1 MVYFLKSEKWV
12 RTMTEQAQ
20 ELFNE
25 MRAFRRDLHENPE
38 LSGEE
43 TDTSRKIQK
52 KLDEYGI
59 DYSTGYA
66 KTGVLGVIQGGKPGK
81 TVGLRAD
88 IDALPILEKA
98 DVPFKSKVDGKMHAC
113 GHDAHTAMLLGVG
126 KLLQD
131 RKQDMAG
138 TILLIFQPAEE
149 NAPTGG
155 SEQMMEDGVFDN
167 YQPDVLMA
175 QHVWPGLPVGQVGII
190 DGAIMGNSDRFQVTL
205 HGAGGHASMPH
216 QTVDAIIIANQV
228 MSAIQTIISRNANPM
243 DSGVIT
249 IGKITGGYRYNVV
262 ADTVVLEGT
271 IRSLSDDTKKLLKK
285 RFHEVVEGAVAMMGG
300 TCDIDYSDGYPATIN
315 TKRWAEVVR
324 KSAKR
329 QLGDGGVPEVI
340 GSMAGEDFGR
350 FLKKYEGIYYWLG
363 TSIGENQK
371 PLHDPGFMIDEQA
384 MSIGAEL
391 MAQAALDVLT
401 ELNE

>member
-1 MVYFLKSEKWV
+1 MKG
-12 RTMTEQAQ
+12 QA
-20 ELFNE
+20 LFE
-25 MRAFRRDLHENPE
+25 EVRAFRRDLHENPE

-43 TDTSRKIQK
+43 TETSLKIQK

-59 DYSTGYA
+59 EYSTGYA

-131 RKQDMAG
+131 QKADIAG
-138 TILLIFQPAEE
+138 TVLLIFQPAEE

-155 SEQMMEDGVFDN
+155 SEQMMADGVFDQ
-167 YQPDVLMA
+167 YKPDVLMA
-175 QHVWPGLPVGQVGII
+175 QHVWPGLPAGQVGVI
-190 DGAIMGNSDRFQVTL
+190 DGAIMGNSDRFQVTI

-216 QTVDAIIIANQV
+216 QTVDAIIIATQV
-228 MSAIQTIISRNANPM
+228 MSAVQTIVSRNANPM

-249 IGKITGGYRYNVV
+249 FGKITGGYRYNVV
-262 ADTVVLEGT
+262 ADTVVIEGT

-285 RFHEVVEGAVAMMGG
+285 RFHEVVQGTAQMMGG
-300 TCDIDYSDGYPATIN
+300 SCDIDYSDGYPATIN

-329 QLGDGGVPEVI
+329 QLGDKGTPEVI

-350 FLKKYEGIYYWLG
+350 FLKKYEGVYYWLG
-363 TSIGENQK
+363 TSVGENQK

-384 MSIGAEL
+384 LLLGTEL
-391 MAQAALDVLT
+391 MAQAALDVLA
-401 ELNE
+401 ELNK

>member
-1 MVYFLKSEKWV
+1 MKK
-12 RTMTEQAQ
+12 QAQ
-20 ELFNE
+20 ELFE
-25 MRAFRRDLHENPE
+25 EVRAFRRDLHENPE

-43 TDTSRKIQK
+43 IETSLKIQK

-59 DYSTGYA
+59 EYSTGYA

-98 DVPFKSKVDGKMHAC
+98 DVSFKSKFDGKMHAC

-126 KLLQD
+126 KLLHEQKAD
-131 RKQDMAG
+131 IAG
-138 TILLIFQPAEE
+138 TVLLIFQPAEE

-155 SEQMMEDGVFDN
+155 SEQMMADGIFDQ
-167 YQPDVLMA
+167 YKPDVLIA
-175 QHVWPGLPVGQVGII
+175 QHVWPGLPAGQVGVI
-190 DGAIMGNSDRFQVTL
+190 DGAIMGNSDRFQVTI

-216 QTVDAIIIANQV
+216 QTVDAIIIATQV
-228 MSAIQTIISRNANPM
+228 MSAVQTIVSRNANPM

-249 IGKITGGYRYNVV
+249 FGKITGGYRYNVV

-285 RFHEVVEGAVAMMGG
+285 RFHEVVQGTAQMMGG
-300 TCDIDYSDGYPATIN
+300 SCDIDYSDGYPATIN
-315 TKRWAEVVR
+315 TKRWAKVVR
-324 KSAKR
+324 ESAKR
-329 QLGDGGVPEVI
+329 QLGDKGTPEVI

-350 FLKKYEGIYYWLG
+350 FLKKYEGVYYWLG
-363 TSIGENQK
+363 TSVGENQK

-384 MSIGAEL
+384 LLVGTEL
-391 MAQAALDVLT
+391 MAKAALDVLA
-401 ELNE
+401 ELNK

>member
-1 MVYFLKSEKWV
+1 MTALKG
-12 RTMTEQAQ
+12 QAE
-20 ELFNE
+20 ELFE
-25 MRAFRRDLHENPE
+25 DIRAFRRDLHENPE

-43 TDTSRKIQK
+43 TETSRKIQA

-59 DYSTGYA
+59 NYFAGYA
-66 KTGVLGVIQGGKPGK
+66 KTGVLGVIQGSKSGK

-131 RKQDMAG
+131 RKADIAG
-138 TILLIFQPAEE
+138 TVLLVFQPAEE

-155 SEQMMEDGVFDN
+155 SEQMMEDGVFDK
-167 YQPDVLMA
+167 YQPDVLLA
-175 QHVWPGLPVGQVGII
+175 QHVWPGLPAGQVGVI
-190 DGAIMGNSDRFQVTL
+190 DGAIMGNSDRFQVTI

-228 MSAIQTIISRNANPM
+228 ISAIQTIISRNANPM

-285 RFHEVVEGAVAMMGG
+285 RFHEVVQGTTEMMGG
-300 TCDIDYSDGYPATIN
+300 TCEIDYSDGYPATVN

-324 KSAKR
+324 NSAKR
-329 QLGDGGVPEVI
+329 QLGDEGAPEVI

-350 FLKKYEGIYYWLG
+350 FLKKYEGVYYWLG

-371 PLHDPGFMIDEQA
+371 PLHDPGFMIDEKA
-384 MSIGAEL
+384 LLIGTEL
-391 MAQAALDVLT
+391 MAQAALDVLA

>member
-1 MVYFLKSEKWV
+1 MK
-12 RTMTEQAQ
+12 EQAQ
-20 ELFNE
+20 ELFE
-25 MRAFRRDLHENPE
+25 EVRAFRRELHEHPE

-43 TDTSRKIQK
+43 VETSKKIQA

-59 DYSTGYA
+59 TYFTGYA
-66 KTGVLGVIQGGKPGK
+66 KTGILAVIEGGKPGK

-126 KLLQD
+126 KLLQAQKND
-131 RKQDMAG
+131 IAG
-138 TILLIFQPAEE
+138 TVLLIFQPAEE

-155 SEQMMEDGVFDN
+155 SQQMMEDGVFDK
-167 YQPDVLMA
+167 YAPDVLLA
-175 QHVWPGLPVGQVGII
+175 QHVWPGLPAGQVGII
-190 DGAIMGNSDRFQVTL
+190 DGAIMGNSDRFEVTV
-205 HGAGGHASMPH
+205 HGSGGHASMPH

-249 IGKITGGYRYNVV
+249 IGKISGGYRYNVV

-285 RFHEVVEGAVAMMGG
+285 RFHEVVRGTAEMMGG
-300 TCDIDYSDGYPATIN
+300 SCDILYSDGYPATVN

-324 KSAKR
+324 ESAKDA
-329 QLGDGGVPEVI
+329 LGENGIPEVI

-350 FLKKYEGIYYWLG
+350 FLQKYEGVYYWLG
-363 TSIGENQK
+363 TSVGENQK
-371 PLHDPGFMIDEQA
+371 PLHDPGFVIDEQA
-384 MSIGAEL
+384 LPIGTQV
-391 MAQAALDVLT
+391 MAQAALDVLE
-401 ELNE
+401 ELNG

>member
-1 MVYFLKSEKWV
+1 MTALKG
-12 RTMTEQAQ
+12 QAE
-20 ELFNE
+20 ELFE
-25 MRAFRRDLHENPE
+25 DIRAFRRDLHENPE

-43 TDTSRKIQK
+43 TETSRKIQA

-59 DYSTGYA
+59 NYFAGYA
-66 KTGVLGVIQGGKPGK
+66 KTGVLGVIQGSKSGK

-131 RKQDMAG
+131 RKADIAG
-138 TILLIFQPAEE
+138 TVLLVFQPAEE

-155 SEQMMEDGVFDN
+155 SEQMMEDGVFDK
-167 YQPDVLMA
+167 YQPDVLLA
-175 QHVWPGLPVGQVGII
+175 QHVWPGLPAGQVGVI
-190 DGAIMGNSDRFQVTL
+190 DGAIMGNSDRFQVTI

-228 MSAIQTIISRNANPM
+228 ISAIQTIISRNANPM

-285 RFHEVVEGAVAMMGG
+285 RFHEVVQGTTEMMGG
-300 TCDIDYSDGYPATIN
+300 TCEIDYSDGYPATVN

-324 KSAKR
+324 NSAKR
-329 QLGDGGVPEVI
+329 QLGDEGAPEVI

-350 FLKKYEGIYYWLG
+350 FLKKYEGVYYWLG

-384 MSIGAEL
+384 LLIGTEL
-391 MAQAALDVLT
+391 MAQAALDVLA

>member
-1 MVYFLKSEKWV
+1 MTALKG
-12 RTMTEQAQ
+12 QAE
-20 ELFNE
+20 ELFE
-25 MRAFRRDLHENPE
+25 DIRAFRRDLHENPE

-43 TDTSRKIQK
+43 TETSRKIQA

-59 DYSTGYA
+59 NYFAGYA
-66 KTGVLGVIQGGKPGK
+66 KTGVLGVIQGGKSGK

-131 RKQDMAG
+131 RKADIAG
-138 TILLIFQPAEE
+138 TVLLIFQPAEE

-155 SEQMMEDGVFDN
+155 SEQMMEDGVFDK
-167 YQPDVLMA
+167 YQPDVLLA
-175 QHVWPGLPVGQVGII
+175 QHVWPGLPAGQVGVI
-190 DGAIMGNSDRFQVTL
+190 DGAIMGNSDRFQVTV

-228 MSAIQTIISRNANPM
+228 ISAIQTIISRNANPM

-285 RFHEVVEGAVAMMGG
+285 RFHEVVQGTTEMMGG
-300 TCDIDYSDGYPATIN
+300 TCEIDYSDGYPATVN

-324 KSAKR
+324 NSAKR
-329 QLGDGGVPEVI
+329 QLGDEGAPEVI

-350 FLKKYEGIYYWLG
+350 FLKKYEGVYYWLG

-384 MSIGAEL
+384 LLIGTEL
-391 MAQAALDVLT
+391 MAQAALDVLA

>member
-1 MVYFLKSEKWV
+1 MTALKK
-12 RTMTEQAQ
+12 QAQ
-20 ELFNE
+20 ELFE
-25 MRAFRRDLHENPE
+25 EVRAFRRDLHENPE

-43 TDTSRKIQK
+43 IETSLKIQK

-59 DYSTGYA
+59 EYSTGYA

-98 DVPFKSKVDGKMHAC
+98 DVSFKSKFDGKMHAC

-126 KLLQD
+126 KLLHEQKAD
-131 RKQDMAG
+131 IAG
-138 TILLIFQPAEE
+138 TVLLIFQPAEE

-155 SEQMMEDGVFDN
+155 SEQMMADGIFDQ
-167 YQPDVLMA
+167 YKPDVLIA
-175 QHVWPGLPVGQVGII
+175 QHVWPGLPAGQVGVI
-190 DGAIMGNSDRFQVTL
+190 DGAIMGNSDRFQVTI

-216 QTVDAIIIANQV
+216 QTVDAIIIATQV
-228 MSAIQTIISRNANPM
+228 MSAVQTIVSRNANPM

-249 IGKITGGYRYNVV
+249 FGKITGGYRYNVV

-285 RFHEVVEGAVAMMGG
+285 RFHEVVQGTAQMMGG
-300 TCDIDYSDGYPATIN
+300 SCDIDYSDGYPATIN
-315 TKRWAEVVR
+315 TKRWAKVVR
-324 KSAKR
+324 ESAKR
-329 QLGDGGVPEVI
+329 QLGDKGTPEVI

-350 FLKKYEGIYYWLG
+350 FLKKYEGVYYWLG
-363 TSIGENQK
+363 TSVGENQK

-384 MSIGAEL
+384 LLVGTEL
-391 MAQAALDVLT
+391 MAKAALDVLA
-401 ELNE
+401 ELNK

>member
-1 MVYFLKSEKWV
+1 MK
-12 RTMTEQAQ
+12 EQAQ
-20 ELFNE
+20 ELFE
-25 MRAFRRDLHENPE
+25 EVRAFRRELHEHPE

-43 TDTSRKIQK
+43 VETSKKIQA

-59 DYSTGYA
+59 TYFTGYA
-66 KTGVLGVIQGGKPGK
+66 KTGILAVIEGGKPGK

-126 KLLQD
+126 KLLQAQKD
-131 RKQDMAG
+131 NIAG
-138 TILLIFQPAEE
+138 TVLLIFQPAEE

-155 SEQMMEDGVFDN
+155 SQQMMEDGVFDK
-167 YQPDVLMA
+167 YSPDVLLA
-175 QHVWPGLPVGQVGII
+175 QHVWPGLPAGQVGII
-190 DGAIMGNSDRFQVTL
+190 DGAIMGNSDRFEVTI
-205 HGAGGHASMPH
+205 HGSGGHASMPH

-228 MSAIQTIISRNANPM
+228 MSAIQTIVSRNANPM

-249 IGKITGGYRYNVV
+249 IGKISGGYRYNVV

-285 RFHEVVEGAVAMMGG
+285 RFHEVVQGTAEMMGG
-300 TCDIDYSDGYPATIN
+300 SCDILYSDGYPATIN

-324 KSAKR
+324 ESAKGT
-329 QLGDGGVPEVI
+329 LGENGIPEVI

-350 FLKKYEGIYYWLG
+350 FLQKYEGVYYWLG
-363 TSIGENQK
+363 TSVGENQK
-371 PLHDPGFMIDEQA
+371 PLHDPGFVIDEQA
-384 MSIGAEL
+384 LPIGTQV
-391 MAQAALDVLT
+391 MAQAALDVLE
-401 ELNE
+401 ELNG

>member
-1 MVYFLKSEKWV
+1 
-12 RTMTEQAQ
+12 MTAMKGQA
-20 ELFNE
+20 LFE
-25 MRAFRRDLHENPE
+25 EVRAFRRDLHENPE

-43 TDTSRKIQK
+43 TETSLKIQK

-59 DYSTGYA
+59 EYSTGYA

-131 RKQDMAG
+131 QKADIAG
-138 TILLIFQPAEE
+138 TVLLIFQPAEE

-155 SEQMMEDGVFDN
+155 SEQMMADGVFDQ
-167 YQPDVLMA
+167 YKPDVLMA
-175 QHVWPGLPVGQVGII
+175 QHVWPGLPAGQVGVI
-190 DGAIMGNSDRFQVTL
+190 DGAIMGNSDRFQVTI

-216 QTVDAIIIANQV
+216 QTVDAIIIATQV
-228 MSAIQTIISRNANPM
+228 MSAVQTIVSRNANPM

-249 IGKITGGYRYNVV
+249 FGKITGGYRYNVV
-262 ADTVVLEGT
+262 ADTVVIEGT

-285 RFHEVVEGAVAMMGG
+285 RFHEVVQGTAQMMGG
-300 TCDIDYSDGYPATIN
+300 SCDIDYSDGYPATIN

-329 QLGDGGVPEVI
+329 QLGDKGTPEVI

-350 FLKKYEGIYYWLG
+350 FLKKYEGVYYWLG
-363 TSIGENQK
+363 TSVGENQK

-384 MSIGAEL
+384 LLLGTEL
-391 MAQAALDVLT
+391 MAQAALDVLA
-401 ELNE
+401 ELNK

>member
-1 MVYFLKSEKWV
+1 MKKQ
-12 RTMTEQAQ
+12 TQ
-20 ELFNE
+20 ELFE
-25 MRAFRRDLHENPE
+25 EIRAFRRDLHENPE

-43 TDTSRKIQK
+43 TETSRKIQV

-59 DYSTGYA
+59 SYSTGYA
-66 KTGVLGVIQGGKPGK
+66 KTGVLGVIQGDKPGK

-131 RKQDMAG
+131 QKADIAG
-138 TILLIFQPAEE
+138 TVLLIFQPAEE

-155 SEQMMEDGVFDN
+155 SEQMMADGVFDT
-167 YQPDVLMA
+167 YQPDVLIA
-175 QHVWPGLPVGQVGII
+175 QHVWPGLPAGQVGVI
-190 DGAIMGNSDRFQVTL
+190 DGAIMGNSDRFQVTIY
-205 HGAGGHASMPH
+205 GAGGHASMPH

-228 MSAIQTIISRNANPM
+228 MSAIQTIVSRNANPM

-285 RFHEVVEGAVAMMGG
+285 RFHEVVQGAAEMMGG
-300 TCDIDYSDGYPATIN
+300 SCEIDYSDGYPATIN

-324 KSAKR
+324 KSAKH
-329 QLGDGGVPEVI
+329 QLGDAGTPEVI

-350 FLKKYEGIYYWLG
+350 FLKKYEGVYYWLG
-363 TSIGENQK
+363 TSVGENQK

-384 MSIGAEL
+384 LSIGTEL
-391 MAQAALDVLT
+391 MAQAALDVLA
-401 ELNE
+401 ELNK

>member
-1 MVYFLKSEKWV
+1 MLKK
-12 RTMTEQAQ
+12 QAQ
-20 ELFNE
+20 ELFE
-25 MRAFRRDLHENPE
+25 EVRAFRRDLHENPE

-43 TDTSRKIQK
+43 IETSLKIQK

-59 DYSTGYA
+59 EYSTGYA

-98 DVPFKSKVDGKMHAC
+98 DVSFKSKVDGKMHAC

-126 KLLQD
+126 KLLHEQKAD
-131 RKQDMAG
+131 IAG
-138 TILLIFQPAEE
+138 TVLLIFQPAEE

-155 SEQMMEDGVFDN
+155 SEQMMADGIFDQ
-167 YQPDVLMA
+167 YKPDVLMA
-175 QHVWPGLPVGQVGII
+175 QHVWPGLPAGQVGVI
-190 DGAIMGNSDRFQVTL
+190 DGAIMGNSDRFHVTI

-216 QTVDAIIIANQV
+216 QTVDAIIIATQV
-228 MSAIQTIISRNANPM
+228 MSAVQTIVSRNANPM

-249 IGKITGGYRYNVV
+249 FGKITGGYRYNVV

-285 RFHEVVEGAVAMMGG
+285 RFHEVVQGTAQMMGG
-300 TCDIDYSDGYPATIN
+300 SCDIDYSDGYPATIN

-329 QLGDGGVPEVI
+329 QLGDKGTPEVI

-350 FLKKYEGIYYWLG
+350 FLKKYEGVYYWLG
-363 TSIGENQK
+363 TSVGENQK

-384 MSIGAEL
+384 LLVGTEL
-391 MAQAALDVLT
+391 MAKAALDVLA
-401 ELNE
+401 ELNK

>member
-1 MVYFLKSEKWV
+1 MKG
-12 RTMTEQAQ
+12 QA
-20 ELFNE
+20 LFE
-25 MRAFRRDLHENPE
+25 EVRAFRRDLHENPE

-43 TDTSRKIQK
+43 IETSLKIQK

-59 DYSTGYA
+59 EYSTGYA

-131 RKQDMAG
+131 QKADIAG
-138 TILLIFQPAEE
+138 TVLLIFQPAEE

-155 SEQMMEDGVFDN
+155 SEQMMADGVFDQ
-167 YQPDVLMA
+167 YKPDVLMA
-175 QHVWPGLPVGQVGII
+175 QHVWPGLPAGQVGVI
-190 DGAIMGNSDRFQVTL
+190 DGAIMGNSDRFQVTI

-216 QTVDAIIIANQV
+216 QTVDAIIIATQV
-228 MSAIQTIISRNANPM
+228 MSAVQTIVSRNANPM

-249 IGKITGGYRYNVV
+249 FGKITGGYRYNVV

-285 RFHEVVEGAVAMMGG
+285 RFHEVVQGTAQMMGG
-300 TCDIDYSDGYPATIN
+300 SCDIDYSDGYPATIN
-315 TKRWAEVVR
+315 TKRWAKVVR
-324 KSAKR
+324 ESAKR
-329 QLGDGGVPEVI
+329 QLGDKGTPEVI

-350 FLKKYEGIYYWLG
+350 FLKKYEGVYYWLG
-363 TSIGENQK
+363 TSVGENQK

-384 MSIGAEL
+384 LLVGTEL
-391 MAQAALDVLT
+391 MAKAALDVLA
-401 ELNE
+401 ELNK

>member
-1 MVYFLKSEKWV
+1 MKGQV
-12 RTMTEQAQ
+12 QA
-20 ELFNE
+20 LFE
-25 MRAFRRDLHENPE
+25 DIRAFRRELHENPE

-43 TDTSRKIQK
+43 VETSKKIQA

-59 DYSTGYA
+59 TYFTGYA
-66 KTGVLGVIQGGKPGK
+66 KTGILAVIEGGKPGK

-131 RKQDMAG
+131 QKSEIAG
-138 TILLIFQPAEE
+138 TVLLIFQPAEE

-155 SEQMMEDGVFDN
+155 SEQMMEDGVFDK
-167 YQPDVLMA
+167 YKPDVLLA
-175 QHVWPGLPVGQVGII
+175 QHVWPGLPAGQVGII
-190 DGAIMGNSDRFQVTL
+190 DGAIMGNSDRFEVTI
-205 HGAGGHASMPH
+205 HGSGGHASMPH

-228 MSAIQTIISRNANPM
+228 ISAIQTIISRNANPM

-249 IGKITGGYRYNVV
+249 IGKISGGYRYNVV

-285 RFHEVVEGAVAMMGG
+285 RFREVVKGAVEMMGG
-300 TCDIDYSDGYPATIN
+300 TCEIDYSDGYPATVN
-315 TKRWAEVVR
+315 TKRWAEVIR
-324 KSAKR
+324 ESAKST
-329 QLGDGGVPEVI
+329 LGDEGVPEVI

-350 FLKKYEGIYYWLG
+350 FLKKYEGVYYWLG
-363 TSIGENQK
+363 TSVGENQK
-371 PLHDPGFMIDEQA
+371 PLHDPGFMIDEDA
-384 MSIGAEL
+384 LAIGTEV
-391 MAQAALDVLT
+391 MAQAALDVLS
-401 ELNE
+401 ELNG

>member
-1 MVYFLKSEKWV
+1 MKQ
-12 RTMTEQAQ
+12 QAQ
-20 ELFNE
+20 ELFE
-25 MRAFRRDLHENPE
+25 EIRAFRRDLHGQPE

-43 TDTSRKIQK
+43 METSKKIQE

-59 DYSTGYA
+59 HYFTGYA
-66 KTGVLGVIQGGKPGK
+66 KTGVLAVIEGSKPGK

-88 IDALPILEKA
+88 IDALPITEKA

-126 KLLQD
+126 KLLQQQKD
-131 RKQDMAG
+131 EIAG
-138 TILLIFQPAEE
+138 TVLLIFQPAEE

-155 SEQMMEDGVFDN
+155 ADQMMADGVFER
-167 YQPDVLMA
+167 YQPDVILA
-175 QHVWPGLPVGQVGII
+175 QHVWPGLPAGQVGVI
-190 DGAIMGNSDRFQVTL
+190 DGAIMGNSDRFHVTI

-216 QTVDAIIIANQV
+216 QTIDAIVIANQV

-249 IGKITGGYRYNVV
+249 IGKISGGYRYNVV
-262 ADTVVLEGT
+262 ADSVVLEGT
-271 IRSLSDDTKKLLKK
+271 IRSLSDETKKLLKK
-285 RFHEVVEGAVAMMGG
+285 RFHEVVKGTTEMMGG
-300 TCDIDYSDGYPATIN
+300 SCEIDYSDGYPATVN

-324 KSAKR
+324 DSAKR
-329 QLGDGGVPEVI
+329 QLGTESAPEVI

-350 FLKKYEGIYYWLG
+350 FLKKYEGVYYWLG
-363 TSIGENQK
+363 TSVGENQK

-384 MSIGAEL
+384 LSIGTGL
-391 MAQAALDVLT
+391 MAQATLDVLA
-401 ELNE
+401 ELNK

>member
-1 MVYFLKSEKWV
+1 MKEA
-12 RTMTEQAQ
+12 AQ
-20 ELFNE
+20 GMFEDI
-25 MRAFRRDLHENPE
+25 RAFRRELHENPE

-43 TDTSRKIQK
+43 VETSKKIQA

-59 DYSTGYA
+59 TYFTGYA
-66 KTGVLGVIQGGKPGK
+66 KTGVLGVIEGGKPGK

-98 DVPFKSKVDGKMHAC
+98 DVPFKSKIDGKMHAC

-131 RKQDMAG
+131 RKNEIAG

-155 SEQMMEDGVFDN
+155 SKQMMEDGVFDK
-167 YQPDVLMA
+167 YQPDVLLA
-175 QHVWPGLPVGQVGII
+175 QHVWPGLPAGQVGII
-190 DGAIMGNSDRFQVTL
+190 DGAIMGNSDRFQVTI

-216 QTVDAIIIANQV
+216 QTVDAIVIANQV
-228 MSAIQTIISRNANPM
+228 ISTIQTIISRNANPM

-249 IGKITGGYRYNVV
+249 IGKISGGYRYNVV
-262 ADTVVLEGT
+262 ADTVLLEGT
-271 IRSLSDDTKKLLKK
+271 IRSLSDDTKILLKK
-285 RFHEVVEGAVAMMGG
+285 RFHEVVQGAVEMMGG
-300 TCDIDYSDGYPATIN
+300 HCEIEYSDGYPATVN
-315 TKRWAEVVR
+315 TKRWAEVIR
-324 KSAKR
+324 ESAKN
-329 QLGDGGVPEVI
+329 QLGEEGIPEVI

-350 FLKKYEGIYYWLG
+350 FLKEYEGVYYWLG
-363 TSIGENQK
+363 TSVGENQK

-384 MSIGAEL
+384 LSIGTEV
-391 MAQAALDVLT
+391 MAQAALDVLE
-401 ELNE
+401 ELNR